1 MRSISFLFV
10 FIFVVP
16 VYSMPVFYDTTTLNV
31 DSWGHIDTDKYLS
44 DYPNLDVV
52 YVKDGDAILKNNR
65 THIRYDKTTKN
76 IVLKTWFQIDSL
88 KNDERRQKI
97 RNEIRILKRQEMEAL
112 SDGFEVS
119 IETET
124 IKQKVESLKQDYLS
138 IPGLISK

>member
-1 MRSISFLFV
+1 MMRSISFLFV

-119 IETET
+119 IE
-124 IKQKVESLKQDYLS
+124 
-138 IPGLISK
+138 